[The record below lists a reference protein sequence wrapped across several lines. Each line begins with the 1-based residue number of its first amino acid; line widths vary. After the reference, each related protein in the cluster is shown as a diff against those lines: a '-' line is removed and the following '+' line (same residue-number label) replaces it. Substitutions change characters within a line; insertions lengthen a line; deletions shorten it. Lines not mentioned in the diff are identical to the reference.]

1 MLVFVNGLRG
11 RLGESL
17 QAFHAVFQNPHL
29 RRLQLA
35 WAGSIIGHWAY
46 GIALA
51 VYAYDQGGAAA
62 VGLVGLIRML
72 PAAVA
77 APFMAALADRYPRE
91 RIMLVSDVTRLVAMA
106 AAAGVALSDGPPG
119 FVYVLG
125 SLEAIM
131 RTAFQPAQSAI
142 SPTLARTPGELTA
155 SNVTASTI
163 ESVGVFLGPAL
174 GGLLLAAT
182 SPGVVF
188 AATAV
193 TYLWSALLIARIR
206 AERPEPSTADR
217 HIAHQALDGFR
228 VIADD
233 GRLRLLIGLF
243 AAQTLVAGAL
253 NVLIVVTALDLLD
266 LGNAGVGYLNSAI
279 GVGGLLGAL
288 AAAAL
293 VGRRNLASPFGVGIV
308 LWGIPIAL
316 IGIWPEPLPAL
327 LLLGLLGVG
336 NTVVDVAG
344 LTLLQRAVP
353 DAILA
358 RVFGVLE
365 SLAVATIGIGAI
377 LAPLLVAAFGARPA
391 MVLTGALLPLVTALF
406 WRRLTQIDATSDP
419 AEHIGLLRSLPLF
432 HPLPPA
438 TIEELA
444 ASLVPV
450 RVGAGEAVFRQGDS
464 GDRFYVVASGE
475 AVVEIDGEVV
485 NRLGRGGYF
494 GEIAL
499 LRDVPRTATVTAES
513 DLELLALERDEFIA
527 AVTGHAPTAE
537 VADAVIASR
546 LGGLRPGVASI

>member
-1 MLVFVNGLRG
+1 VSGLRG

-17 QAFHAVFQNPHL
+17 QAFRAVFQNPNL

-51 VYAYDQGGAAA
+51 IFAYDQGGVAA

-77 APFMAALADRYPRE
+77 APFMSALADRYPRE
-91 RIMLVSDVTRLVAMA
+91 RIMLASDLTRLVAMVGA
-106 AAAGVALSDGPPG
+106 AAVALSEGPAG
-119 FVYVLG
+119 FVYALG
-125 SLEAIM
+125 AFEAVM

-142 SPTLARTPGELTA
+142 SPTLARTPAELTA

-188 AATAV
+188 AATAA
-193 TYLWSALLIARIR
+193 TYFWSALLVARIR
-206 AERPEPSTADR
+206 AERPEPPAGER
-217 HIAHQALDGFR
+217 HLAREALDGFR
-228 VIADD
+228 VIAVD
-233 GRLRLLIGLF
+233 GNLRLLIGLF

-266 LGNAGVGYLNSAI
+266 LGDAGVGYLNSAI

-293 VGRRNLASPFGVGIV
+293 VGRRNLASPFGIGIV
-308 LWGIPIAL
+308 LWGVPIAL
-316 IGIWPEPLPAL
+316 IGLWPEPLPAL

-353 DAILA
+353 DEILA

-365 SLAVATIGIGAI
+365 SLAVATIGVGAI
-377 LAPLLVAAFGARPA
+377 TAPLLVEAFGARPA
-391 MVLTGALLPLVTALF
+391 MVMTGALLPLVTALF
-406 WRRLTQIDATSDP
+406 WRRLNRIDQTSHP
-419 AEHIGLLRSLPLF
+419 SEQLELLRSLPLF
-432 HPLPPA
+432 RPLPPA
-438 TIEELA
+438 TVEQLA

-450 RVGAGEAVFRQGDS
+450 RVHPGEDVFRQGDS
-464 GDRFYVVASGE
+464 GDRFYIVGG
-475 AVVEIDGEVV
+475 GEVVVSVNGGAV

-499 LRDVPRTATVTAES
+499 LRDVPRTATITAET
-513 DLELLALERDEFIA
+513 DTDLLALERDEFIA
-527 AVTGHAPTAE
+527 AVTGHAPSAE
-537 VADAVIASR
+537 VANAVIASR
-546 LGGLRPGVASI
+546 LGGLRPGAASV

>member
-1 MLVFVNGLRG
+1 M

-17 QAFHAVFQNPHL
+17 QAFRAVFQNPDL

-51 VYAYDQGGAAA
+51 VFAYDQGGVAA
-62 VGLVGLIRML
+62 VGLVGLVRML
-72 PAAVA
+72 PAAIA
-77 APFMAALADRYPRE
+77 APFMSALADRYPRE
-91 RIMLVSDVTRLVAMA
+91 RIMLVSDLTRLLAMA
-106 AAAGVALSDGPPG
+106 GAAAVALSGGPAG

-125 SLEAIM
+125 SFEAIM

-142 SPTLARTPGELTA
+142 IPTLARTPQELTA

-163 ESVGVFLGPAL
+163 ESVGVFLGPAI

-193 TYLWSALLIARIR
+193 TYLWSALLVARIR
-206 AERPEPSTADR
+206 AERPKPSGAPEHLAR
-217 HIAHQALDGFR
+217 QALDGFR
-228 VIADD
+228 VIAVDSK
-233 GRLRLLIGLF
+233 LRLLIGLF

-293 VGRRNLASPFGVGIV
+293 VGRRNLASPFGIGIV
-308 LWGIPIAL
+308 LWGVPIAL
-316 IGIWPEPLPAL
+316 IGLWPEPLPAL

-353 DAILA
+353 DNILA

-377 LAPLLVAAFGARPA
+377 LAPLLVSAFGARQA
-391 MVLTGALLPLVTALF
+391 MVLTGALLPIVTALF
-406 WRRLTQIDATSDP
+406 WRRLTQIDQTSKP
-419 AEHIGLLRSLPLF
+419 AEQLELLRSLPLF

-438 TIEELA
+438 TVEQLA

-450 RVGAGEAVFRQGDS
+450 RVPAGEEVFRQGDS
-464 GDRFYVVASGE
+464 GDRFYVVG
-475 AVVEIDGEVV
+475 DGEVVVAVDGRPV

-499 LRDVPRTATVTAES
+499 LEDVPRTATVTVET
-513 DLELLALERDEFIA
+513 DTELLALERDEFIA
-527 AVTGHAPTAE
+527 AVTGHAPTAA
-537 VADAVIASR
+537 VANAVIASR
-546 LGGLRPGVASI
+546 LGGLRPGVASV

>member
-1 MLVFVNGLRG
+1 M

-17 QAFHAVFQNPHL
+17 QAFRAVFQNPDL

-51 VYAYDQGGAAA
+51 VFAYNQGGAAA
-62 VGLVGLIRML
+62 VGLVGLVRML
-72 PAAVA
+72 PAAIA
-77 APFMAALADRYPRE
+77 APFMSALADRYPRE
-91 RIMLVSDVTRLVAMA
+91 RIMLVSDLTRLVAMA
-106 AAAGVALSDGPPG
+106 GAAAVALSGGPAV

-125 SLEAIM
+125 SFEAIM

-142 SPTLARTPGELTA
+142 IPTLARTPQELTA

-163 ESVGVFLGPAL
+163 ESVGVFLGPAI

-193 TYLWSALLIARIR
+193 TYGWSALLVARIR
-206 AERPEPSTADR
+206 AERPKPAAEPEHLAR
-217 HIAHQALDGFR
+217 QALDGFR
-228 VIADD
+228 VIAVNSK
-233 GRLRLLIGLF
+233 LRLLIGLF

-266 LGNAGVGYLNSAI
+266 LGDAGVGYLNSAI

-293 VGRRNLASPFGVGIV
+293 VGRRNLASPFGIGIV
-308 LWGIPIAL
+308 LWGVPIAL
-316 IGIWPEPLPAL
+316 IGLWPEPLPAL

-353 DAILA
+353 DNILA

-377 LAPLLVAAFGARPA
+377 LAPLLVSAFGARQA
-391 MVLTGALLPLVTALF
+391 MVATGALLPIVTALF
-406 WRRLTQIDATSDP
+406 WRRLTQIDQTSEP
-419 AEHIGLLRSLPLF
+419 AEQLELLRSVPLF

-438 TIEELA
+438 TVEQLA

-450 RVGAGEAVFRQGDS
+450 RVRAGEDVFRQGDS
-464 GDRFYVVASGE
+464 GDRFYVVG
-475 AVVEIDGEVV
+475 DGEVVVSVDGRPV

-499 LRDVPRTATVTAES
+499 LRDVPRTATVMAET
-513 DLELLALERDEFIA
+513 DAELLALERDEFIA

-537 VADAVIASR
+537 VANAVIASR
-546 LGGLRPGVASI
+546 LGGLRPGVASV

>member
-1 MLVFVNGLRG
+1 M

-17 QAFHAVFQNPHL
+17 QAFRAVFQNPDL

-51 VYAYDQGGAAA
+51 VFAYNQGGAAA
-62 VGLVGLIRML
+62 VGLVGLVRML
-72 PAAVA
+72 PAAIA
-77 APFMAALADRYPRE
+77 APFMSALADRYPRE
-91 RIMLVSDVTRLVAMA
+91 RIMLVSDLTRLVAMA
-106 AAAGVALSDGPPG
+106 GAAAVALSGGPAV

-125 SLEAIM
+125 SFEAIM

-142 SPTLARTPGELTA
+142 IPTLARTPQELTA

-163 ESVGVFLGPAL
+163 ESVGVFLGPAI

-193 TYLWSALLIARIR
+193 TYGWSALLVARIR
-206 AERPEPSTADR
+206 AERPKPAAEPEHLAR
-217 HIAHQALDGFR
+217 QALDGFR
-228 VIADD
+228 VIAVDSK
-233 GRLRLLIGLF
+233 LRLLIGLF

-266 LGNAGVGYLNSAI
+266 LGDAGVGYLNSAI

-293 VGRRNLASPFGVGIV
+293 VGRRNLASPFGIGIV
-308 LWGIPIAL
+308 LWGVPIAL
-316 IGIWPEPLPAL
+316 IGLWPEPLPAL

-353 DAILA
+353 DNILA

-377 LAPLLVAAFGARPA
+377 LAPLLVSAFGARQA
-391 MVLTGALLPLVTALF
+391 MVATGALLPIVTALF
-406 WRRLTQIDATSDP
+406 WRRLTQIDQTSEP
-419 AEHIGLLRSLPLF
+419 AEQLELLRSVPLF

-438 TIEELA
+438 TVEQLA

-450 RVGAGEAVFRQGDS
+450 RVRAGEDVFRQGDS
-464 GDRFYVVASGE
+464 GDRFYVVG
-475 AVVEIDGEVV
+475 DGEVVVSVDGRPV

-499 LRDVPRTATVTAES
+499 LRDVPRTATVTAET
-513 DLELLALERDEFIA
+513 DAELLALERDEFIA

-537 VADAVIASR
+537 VANAVIASR
-546 LGGLRPGVASI
+546 LGGLRPGVASV

>member
-1 MLVFVNGLRG
+1 VNGLRA

-17 QAFHAVFQNPHL
+17 LAFGEVFRNTNL

-35 WAGSIIGHWAY
+35 WGGSIIGHWAY

-51 VYAYDQGGAAA
+51 VYAYEQGGVAA

-72 PAAVA
+72 PAALA
-77 APFMAALADRYPRE
+77 APFMSALADRFPRE
-91 RIMLVSDVTRLVAMA
+91 RIMLISDVTRLLAMA
-106 AAAGVALSDGPPG
+106 GAAVVALSEGPPAL
-119 FVYVLG
+119 VYVLG
-125 SLEAIM
+125 AFEAVM
-131 RTAFQPAQSAI
+131 RTAFAPAQSAI
-142 SPTLARTPGELTA
+142 SPTLARTPEELTA
-155 SNVTASTI
+155 SNVTSSTI

-182 SPGVVF
+182 SPGWVF

-193 TYLWSALLIARIR
+193 TYLWSALLVSRIR
-206 AERPEPSTADR
+206 ADRPRPVEGERNLARE
-217 HIAHQALDGFR
+217 ALDGFR
-228 VIADD
+228 VIAVD
-233 GRLRLLIGLF
+233 GKLRLLIGLF

-266 LGNAGVGYLNSAI
+266 LGDAGVGYLNSAI

-293 VGRRNLASPFGVGIV
+293 VGRRNLASPFGLGIV
-308 LWGIPIAL
+308 LWGVPIAL
-316 IGIWPEPLPAL
+316 IGLWPEPLPAL

-365 SLAVATIGIGAI
+365 SLAVATIGLGAI
-377 LAPLLVAAFGARPA
+377 LAPLLVEVFGARPA
-391 MVLTGALLPLVTALF
+391 MVITGALLPAVTALF
-406 WRRLTQIDATSDP
+406 WRRLTSIDEDSEP
-419 AEHIGLLRSLPLF
+419 AAQLELLRSLPLF

-438 TIEELA
+438 TIEQLA

-450 RVGAGEAVFRQGDS
+450 RVAAGQDVFRQGES
-464 GDRFYVVASGE
+464 GDRFYVIDSGE
-475 AVVEIDGEVV
+475 AVVSVDGETV

-499 LRDVPRTATVTAES
+499 LRDVPRTATVTAET
-513 DLELLALERDEFIA
+513 ELSLVALERDEFIA
-527 AVTGHAPTAE
+527 AVTGHAPCAE

-546 LGGLRPGVASI
+546 LGGLRPGVASV

>member
-1 MLVFVNGLRG
+1 MKGLRG
-11 RLGESL
+11 WLGESL
-17 QAFHAVFQNPHL
+17 QAFREVFRNPNL

-51 VYAYDQGGAAA
+51 VYAYEQGGATAVGV
-62 VGLVGLIRML
+62 VGLVRML

-77 APFMAALADRYPRE
+77 APFMSTLADRYPRE
-91 RIMLVSDVTRLVAMA
+91 RIMLVSDVSRLFAMA
-106 AAAGVALSDGPPG
+106 AAAGVALSEGAPAL
-119 FVYVLG
+119 VYALG
-125 SLEAIM
+125 SFEAIM

-142 SPTLARTPGELTA
+142 TPTLARTPQELTA

-163 ESVGVFLGPAL
+163 ESVGVFIGPAL

-188 AATAV
+188 AATAA
-193 TYLWSALLIARIR
+193 TYLWSALLVARIR
-206 AERPEPSTADR
+206 AERPEVVAAEKNLAR
-217 HIAHQALDGFR
+217 QALEGFR
-228 VIADD
+228 VIAEDSK
-233 GRLRLLIGLF
+233 LRLLIGLF

-293 VGRRNLASPFGVGIV
+293 VGRRNLASPFGIGIV

-316 IGIWPEPLPAL
+316 IGLWPEPLPAL

-353 DAILA
+353 DEILA

-365 SLAVATIGIGAI
+365 SLAVATIGLGAI
-377 LAPLLVAAFGARPA
+377 LAPLLVAVFGARPA
-391 MVLTGALLPLVTALF
+391 MVITGALLPLVTALF
-406 WRRLTQIDATSDP
+406 WRRLTAIDSGSDP
-419 AEHIGLLRSLPLF
+419 AEQLGLLRSLPLF

-438 TIEELA
+438 TVEPLA
-444 ASLVPV
+444 ANLVPV
-450 RVGAGEAVFRQGDS
+450 RVVAGEDVFRQGDS
-464 GDRFYVVASGE
+464 GDRFYIVESGE
-475 AVVEIDGEVV
+475 VVVSVDGKPV

-499 LRDVPRTATVTAES
+499 LRDVPRTATVTAEQ
-513 DLELLALERDEFIA
+513 DTNLLALERDEFIA
-527 AVTGHAPTAE
+527 AVTGYAPSTE

-546 LGGLRPGVASI
+546 VGGLRPGVASF

>member
-1 MLVFVNGLRG
+1 VDRLRG

-17 QAFHAVFQNPHL
+17 QSFRAVFQNPNL

-51 VYAYDQGGAAA
+51 VYAYEQGGATAVGV
-62 VGLVGLIRML
+62 VGLVRML
-72 PAAVA
+72 PAAIA
-77 APFMAALADRYPRE
+77 APFMATLADRYPRE
-91 RIMLVSDVTRLVAMA
+91 WIMLASDVTRLFAMA
-106 AAAGVALSDGPPG
+106 AAGAVALSDGPAAA
-119 FVYVLG
+119 VYALG

-142 SPTLARTPGELTA
+142 TPTLARTPQELTA
-155 SNVTASTI
+155 SNVTSSTI

-193 TYLWSALLIARIR
+193 TYLWSALLVVRIR
-206 AERPEPSTADR
+206 AERPEPTAVQEHLAR
-217 HIAHQALDGFR
+217 QALDGFKL
-228 VIADD
+228 IAVD
-233 GRLRLLIGLF
+233 GKLRLLIGLF

-266 LGNAGVGYLNSAI
+266 LGDAGVGYLNSAI
-279 GVGGLLGAL
+279 GIGGLLGAL

-293 VGRRNLASPFGVGIV
+293 VGRRNLASPFGIGIV
-308 LWGIPIAL
+308 LWGVPIAL
-316 IGIWPEPLPAL
+316 IGLWPEPLPAL

-353 DAILA
+353 DEILA

-365 SLAVATIGIGAI
+365 SLAVATIGLGAI
-377 LAPLLVAAFGARPA
+377 TAPLLVSAFGARTA
-391 MVLTGALLPLVTALF
+391 MVITGALLPVVAALF
-406 WRRLTQIDATSDP
+406 WRRLTQIDQGSHP
-419 AEHIGLLRSLPLF
+419 AEALDLLRSLPLF
-432 HPLPPA
+432 RPLPPA
-438 TIEELA
+438 TAEQLA

-450 RVGAGEAVFRQGDS
+450 RVLAGEDVFRQGES
-464 GDRFYVVASGE
+464 GDRFYLV
-475 AVVEIDGEVV
+475 DRGEVLVSVDAQPV

-499 LRDVPRTATVTAES
+499 LRDLPRTATVTAETDTS
-513 DLELLALERDEFIA
+513 LLALERDEFIA
-527 AVTGHAPTAE
+527 AVAGHAPSAE
-537 VADAVIASR
+537 VANAVIASR
-546 LGGLRPGVASI
+546 LGGLRPGVASV

>member
-1 MLVFVNGLRG
+1 VNGLRG

-17 QAFHAVFQNPHL
+17 QAFRAVFQNPNL

-51 VYAYDQGGAAA
+51 VFAYDQGGVAA

-72 PAAVA
+72 PAAIA

-91 RIMLVSDVTRLVAMA
+91 RIMLISDVTRLLAMA
-106 AAAGVALSDGPPG
+106 AAAAVALSEGPAVA
-119 FVYVLG
+119 VYALG
-125 SLEAIM
+125 SFEAIM

-142 SPTLARTPGELTA
+142 TPTLARTPQELTA
-155 SNVTASTI
+155 ANVTASTI
-163 ESVGVFLGPAL
+163 ESVGVFLGPAI

-193 TYLWSALLIARIR
+193 TYAWSALNVARIR
-206 AERPEPSTADR
+206 ADRPEPSPVQEHLAR
-217 HIAHQALDGFR
+217 QALDGFR
-228 VIADD
+228 LIAVDAK
-233 GRLRLLIGLF
+233 LRLLIGLF

-266 LGNAGVGYLNSAI
+266 LGDAGVGYLNSAI

-293 VGRRNLASPFGVGIV
+293 VGRRNLASPFGIGIV
-308 LWGIPIAL
+308 LWGVPIAL
-316 IGIWPEPLPAL
+316 IGLWPEPLPAL

-353 DAILA
+353 DEILA

-365 SLAVATIGIGAI
+365 SMAVATIGLGAI
-377 LAPLLVAAFGARPA
+377 TAPLLVSAFGARPA
-391 MVLTGALLPLVTALF
+391 MVMTGALLPLVTALF
-406 WRRLTQIDATSDP
+406 WRRLSAIDAGSEP
-419 AEHIGLLRSLPLF
+419 AEKLELLRSLPLF

-438 TIEELA
+438 AAEQLA

-450 RVGAGEAVFRQGDS
+450 RVAAGEDVFRQGEP
-464 GDRFYVVASGE
+464 GDRFYIVDSGE
-475 AVVEIDGEVV
+475 VVVSVDGEPV

-499 LRDVPRTATVTAES
+499 LRDVPRTATVTAET
-513 DLELLALERDEFIA
+513 DTNLLALERDEFIA

-537 VADAVIASR
+537 VANAVIASR
-546 LGGLRPGVASI
+546 LAGLRPGVASV

>member
-1 MLVFVNGLRG
+1 MSGLRG

-17 QAFHAVFQNPHL
+17 EAFRAVFQNPNL

-35 WAGSIIGHWAY
+35 WGGSIIGHWAY

-51 VYAYDQGGAAA
+51 VYAYNEGGVTAVGV
-62 VGLVGLIRML
+62 VGLVRML
-72 PAAVA
+72 PAALA
-77 APFMAALADRYPRE
+77 APFMSALADRYPRE
-91 RIMLVSDVTRLVAMA
+91 RIMLVSDVTRLLAMA
-106 AAAGVALSDGPPG
+106 GAAAVALSGGPSV
-119 FVYVLG
+119 FVYALG
-125 SLEAIM
+125 AFEAVM

-142 SPTLARTPGELTA
+142 SPTLARTPQELTA
-155 SNVTASTI
+155 SNVTSSTI
-163 ESVGVFLGPAL
+163 ESVGVFIGPAL

-193 TYLWSALLIARIR
+193 TYMWSALLVARIR
-206 AERPEPSTADR
+206 AERPEAVAADR
-217 HIAHQALDGFR
+217 HLARQALDGFR
-228 VIADD
+228 VIAVD
-233 GRLRLLIGLF
+233 GKLRLLIGLF

-253 NVLIVVTALDLLD
+253 NVLIVVTALDLLE
-266 LGNAGVGYLNSAI
+266 LGDAGVGYLNSAI

-293 VGRRNLASPFGVGIV
+293 VGRRNLASPFGIGIV
-308 LWGIPIAL
+308 LWGVPIAL
-316 IGIWPEPLPAL
+316 IGLWPEPIPAL

-365 SLAVATIGIGAI
+365 SLAVATIGLGAI

-391 MVLTGALLPLVTALF
+391 MVITGALLPLVTALF
-406 WRRLTQIDATSDP
+406 WRRLTQIDSGSDP
-419 AEHIGLLRSLPLF
+419 SEQLDLLRSLPLF
-432 HPLPPA
+432 RPLPPA
-438 TIEELA
+438 TVEQLA
-444 ASLVPV
+444 SSLVPV
-450 RVGAGEAVFRQGDS
+450 RVAAGEDVFRQGDS
-464 GDRFYVVASGE
+464 GDRFYVVGSGE
-475 AVVEIDGEVV
+475 VVVTVDGEPV

-499 LRDVPRTATVTAES
+499 LKDVPRTATVTAET
-513 DLELLALERDEFIA
+513 DVDLLALERDEFIA
-527 AVTGHAPTAE
+527 AVTGHAPSAE
-537 VADAVIASR
+537 VANAVIASR
-546 LGGLRPGVASI
+546 LGGLRPGVASV

>member
-1 MLVFVNGLRG
+1 M

-17 QAFHAVFQNPHL
+17 QAFRAVFQNPDL

-51 VYAYDQGGAAA
+51 VFAYDQGGVAA
-62 VGLVGLIRML
+62 VGLVGLVRMV
-72 PAAVA
+72 PAAIA
-77 APFMAALADRYPRE
+77 APFMSALADRYPRE
-91 RIMLVSDVTRLVAMA
+91 RIMLVSDLTRLVAMA
-106 AAAGVALSDGPPG
+106 GAAAVALSGGPAG
-119 FVYVLG
+119 LVYVLG
-125 SLEAIM
+125 SFEAIM

-142 SPTLARTPGELTA
+142 IPTLARTPQELTA

-163 ESVGVFLGPAL
+163 ESVGVFLGPAI

-193 TYLWSALLIARIR
+193 TYLWSALLVARIR
-206 AERPEPSTADR
+206 ADRPKPPVVPEHLAR
-217 HIAHQALDGFR
+217 QALDGFR
-228 VIADD
+228 VIAVDSK
-233 GRLRLLIGLF
+233 LRLLIGLF

-293 VGRRNLASPFGVGIV
+293 VGRRNLASPFGIGIV
-308 LWGIPIAL
+308 LWGVPIAL
-316 IGIWPEPLPAL
+316 IGLWPEPLPAL

-353 DAILA
+353 DEILA

-377 LAPLLVAAFGARPA
+377 LAPLLVSAFGARQA
-391 MVLTGALLPLVTALF
+391 MVLTGALLPIVTALF
-406 WRRLTQIDATSDP
+406 WRRLTQIDQASKP
-419 AEHIGLLRSLPLF
+419 AEQLELLRSLPLF

-438 TIEELA
+438 TVEQLA
-444 ASLVPV
+444 ASLLPV
-450 RVGAGEAVFRQGDS
+450 RVHAAEDVFRQGDS
-464 GDRFYVVASGE
+464 GDRFYVVE
-475 AVVEIDGEVV
+475 DGEVVVSIDGRPV

-499 LRDVPRTATVTAES
+499 LRDVPRTATVTAET
-513 DLELLALERDEFIA
+513 DTELLALERDEFIA

-537 VADAVIASR
+537 VANAVIASR
-546 LGGLRPGVASI
+546 LGGLRPGVASV

>member
-1 MLVFVNGLRG
+1 VNGLRG

-17 QAFHAVFQNPHL
+17 QAFRAVFQNPDL

-35 WAGSIIGHWAY
+35 WGGSIIGHWAY

-51 VYAYDQGGAAA
+51 VYAYEQGGATA

-77 APFMAALADRYPRE
+77 APFMSTLADRYPRE
-91 RIMLVSDVTRLVAMA
+91 RIMLASDLTRLVAMA
-106 AAAGVALSDGPPG
+106 AAAAVALSEGPPA
-119 FVYVLG
+119 FVYLLG
-125 SLEAIM
+125 SLEAVM

-142 SPTLARTPGELTA
+142 SPTLARTPEELTA

-174 GGLLLAAT
+174 GGILLAAT

-193 TYLWSALLIARIR
+193 TYLWSALLVARIR
-206 AERPEPSTADR
+206 AERPVPPTADR
-217 HIAHQALDGFR
+217 PLVRQALDGFR

-233 GRLRLLIGLF
+233 SRLRLLIGLF

-293 VGRRNLASPFGVGIV
+293 VGRSNLASPFGIGIV
-308 LWGIPIAL
+308 LWGVPIAL
-316 IGIWPEPLPAL
+316 IGLWPEPLPAL
-327 LLLGLLGVG
+327 LLLALLGVG

-365 SLAVATIGIGAI
+365 SLAVATIGLGAI
-377 LAPLLVAAFGARPA
+377 LAPLLVATLGARPA
-391 MVLTGALLPLVTALF
+391 MVLTGALLPLLTALF
-406 WRRLTQIDATSDP
+406 WRRLTQIDDGSEP
-419 AEHIGLLRSLPLF
+419 AEQLGLLRSLPLF

-438 TIEELA
+438 VLEQLA
-444 ASLVPV
+444 ASLIPV
-450 RVGAGEAVFRQGDS
+450 RVRAGEDVFRQGDA
-464 GDRFYVVASGE
+464 GDRFYVIGSGE
-475 AVVEIDGEVV
+475 AVVKIDGEPV

-513 DLELLALERDEFIA
+513 DLELQALEQDEFIA
-527 AVTGHAPTAE
+527 AVTGHAPSAE

-546 LGGLRPGVASI
+546 LAGLRPGVASI

>member
-1 MLVFVNGLRG
+1 M

-17 QAFHAVFQNPHL
+17 QAFRAVFQNPDL

-51 VYAYDQGGAAA
+51 VFAYDQGGAAA
-62 VGLVGLIRML
+62 VGLVGLVRML
-72 PAAVA
+72 PAAIA
-77 APFMAALADRYPRE
+77 APFMSALADRYPRE
-91 RIMLVSDVTRLVAMA
+91 RIMLVSDLTRLLAMA
-106 AAAGVALSDGPPG
+106 GAAAVALSGGPAG

-125 SLEAIM
+125 SFEAIM

-142 SPTLARTPGELTA
+142 IPTLARTPQELTA

-163 ESVGVFLGPAL
+163 ESVGVFLGPAI

-193 TYLWSALLIARIR
+193 TYLWSALLVARIR
-206 AERPEPSTADR
+206 AERPKASAVPEPLAR
-217 HIAHQALDGFR
+217 QALDGFR
-228 VIADD
+228 VIAADSK
-233 GRLRLLIGLF
+233 LRLLIGLF

-266 LGNAGVGYLNSAI
+266 LGDAGVGYLNSAI

-293 VGRRNLASPFGVGIV
+293 VGRRNLASPFGIGIV
-308 LWGIPIAL
+308 LWGVPIAL
-316 IGIWPEPLPAL
+316 IGLWPEPLPAL

-353 DAILA
+353 DEILA

-377 LAPLLVAAFGARPA
+377 LAPLLVSAFGARQA
-391 MVLTGALLPLVTALF
+391 MVLTGALLPIVTALF
-406 WRRLTQIDATSDP
+406 WRRLTQIDQISKP
-419 AEHIGLLRSLPLF
+419 AEQLELLRSLPLF

-438 TIEELA
+438 TVEQLA

-450 RVGAGEAVFRQGDS
+450 HVGAGKDVFRQGDA
-464 GDRFYVVASGE
+464 GDRFYIVGE
-475 AVVEIDGEVV
+475 GEVV
-485 NRLGRGGYF
+485 VSVDGRPANRLGRGGYF

-499 LRDVPRTATVTAES
+499 LRDVPRTATVTAET
-513 DLELLALERDEFIA
+513 DTELLALERDEFIA
-527 AVTGHAPTAE
+527 AVTGHAPTAD

-546 LGGLRPGVASI
+546 LGGLRPGVASV

>member
-1 MLVFVNGLRG
+1 M

-17 QAFHAVFQNPHL
+17 QAFRAVFQNPDL

-51 VYAYDQGGAAA
+51 VFAYDQGGVAA
-62 VGLVGLIRML
+62 VGLVGLVRMV
-72 PAAVA
+72 PAAIA
-77 APFMAALADRYPRE
+77 APFMSALADRYPRE
-91 RIMLVSDVTRLVAMA
+91 RIMLVSDLTRLVAMA
-106 AAAGVALSDGPPG
+106 GAAAVALSGGPAV

-125 SLEAIM
+125 SFEAIM

-142 SPTLARTPGELTA
+142 IPTLARTPQELTA

-163 ESVGVFLGPAL
+163 ESVGVFLGPAI

-193 TYLWSALLIARIR
+193 TYGWSALLVARIR
-206 AERPEPSTADR
+206 AERPKPAAVPEHLAR
-217 HIAHQALDGFR
+217 QALDGFR
-228 VIADD
+228 VIAVDSK
-233 GRLRLLIGLF
+233 LRLLIGLF

-266 LGNAGVGYLNSAI
+266 LGDAGVGYLNSAI

-293 VGRRNLASPFGVGIV
+293 VGRRNLASPFGIGIV
-308 LWGIPIAL
+308 LWGVPIAL
-316 IGIWPEPLPAL
+316 IGLWPEPLPAL

-353 DAILA
+353 DNILA

-377 LAPLLVAAFGARPA
+377 LAPLLVSAFGARQA
-391 MVLTGALLPLVTALF
+391 MVATGALLPIVTALF
-406 WRRLTQIDATSDP
+406 WRRLTQIDQTSEP
-419 AEHIGLLRSLPLF
+419 AEQLELLRSVPLF

-438 TIEELA
+438 TVEQLA

-450 RVGAGEAVFRQGDS
+450 RVRAGEDVFRQGDS
-464 GDRFYVVASGE
+464 GDRFYVVG
-475 AVVEIDGEVV
+475 DGEVVVSVDGRPV

-499 LRDVPRTATVTAES
+499 LRDVPRTATVTAET
-513 DLELLALERDEFIA
+513 DAELLALERDEFIA

-537 VADAVIASR
+537 VANAVIASR
-546 LGGLRPGVASI
+546 LGGLRPGVASV

>member
-1 MLVFVNGLRG
+1 M

-17 QAFHAVFQNPHL
+17 QAFRAVFQNPDL

-51 VYAYDQGGAAA
+51 VFAYDQGGVAA
-62 VGLVGLIRML
+62 VGLVGLVRML
-72 PAAVA
+72 PAAIA
-77 APFMAALADRYPRE
+77 APFMSALADRYPRE
-91 RIMLVSDVTRLVAMA
+91 RIMLISDLTRLLAMA
-106 AAAGVALSDGPPG
+106 GAAAVALSGGPAG

-125 SLEAIM
+125 SFEAIM

-142 SPTLARTPGELTA
+142 IPTLARTPQELTA
-155 SNVTASTI
+155 SNVAASTI
-163 ESVGVFLGPAL
+163 ESVGVFLGPAI

-193 TYLWSALLIARIR
+193 TYLWSALLVARIR
-206 AERPEPSTADR
+206 AERPKPPAVPEHLAR
-217 HIAHQALDGFR
+217 QALDGFR
-228 VIADD
+228 VIAVDSK
-233 GRLRLLIGLF
+233 LRLLIGLF

-266 LGNAGVGYLNSAI
+266 LGDAGVGYLNSAI
-279 GVGGLLGAL
+279 GIGGLLGAL

-293 VGRRNLASPFGVGIV
+293 VGRRNLASPFGIGIV
-308 LWGIPIAL
+308 LWGVPIAL
-316 IGIWPEPLPAL
+316 IGLWPEPLPAL

-353 DAILA
+353 DEILA

-377 LAPLLVAAFGARPA
+377 LAPLLVSAFGARQA
-391 MVLTGALLPLVTALF
+391 MVMTGALLPIVTALF
-406 WRRLTQIDATSDP
+406 WRRLMQIDQTSKP
-419 AEHIGLLRSLPLF
+419 AEQLGLLRSLPLF

-438 TIEELA
+438 TVEQLA

-450 RVGAGEAVFRQGDS
+450 RVPAGEDVFRQGDS
-464 GDRFYVVASGE
+464 GDRFYVVG
-475 AVVEIDGEVV
+475 DGEVVVSVDGRPV

-499 LRDVPRTATVTAES
+499 LRDVPRTATVTAET
-513 DLELLALERDEFIA
+513 DTEVLALERDEFIA

-537 VADAVIASR
+537 VANAVIATR
-546 LGGLRPGVASI
+546 LGGLRPGVASV

>member
-1 MLVFVNGLRG
+1 M

-17 QAFHAVFQNPHL
+17 QAFRAVFQNPDL

-51 VYAYDQGGAAA
+51 VFAYNQGGAAA
-62 VGLVGLIRML
+62 VGLVGLVRML
-72 PAAVA
+72 PAAIA
-77 APFMAALADRYPRE
+77 APFMSALADRYPRE
-91 RIMLVSDVTRLVAMA
+91 RIMLVSDLTRLVAMA
-106 AAAGVALSDGPPG
+106 GAAAVALSGGPAV

-125 SLEAIM
+125 SFEAIM

-142 SPTLARTPGELTA
+142 IPTLARTPQELTA

-163 ESVGVFLGPAL
+163 ESVGVFLGPAI

-193 TYLWSALLIARIR
+193 TYLWSALLVARIR
-206 AERPEPSTADR
+206 AERPKPAAEPEHLAR
-217 HIAHQALDGFR
+217 QALDGFR
-228 VIADD
+228 VIAVDSK
-233 GRLRLLIGLF
+233 LRLLIGLF

-266 LGNAGVGYLNSAI
+266 LGDAGVGYLNSAI

-293 VGRRNLASPFGVGIV
+293 VGRRNLASPFGIGIV
-308 LWGIPIAL
+308 LWGVPIAL
-316 IGIWPEPLPAL
+316 IGLWPEPLPAL

-353 DAILA
+353 DNILA

-377 LAPLLVAAFGARPA
+377 LAPLLVSAFGARQA
-391 MVLTGALLPLVTALF
+391 MVATGALLPIVTALF
-406 WRRLTQIDATSDP
+406 WRRLTQIDQTSEP
-419 AEHIGLLRSLPLF
+419 AEQLELLRSVPLF

-438 TIEELA
+438 TVEQLA

-450 RVGAGEAVFRQGDS
+450 RVRAGEDVFRQGDS
-464 GDRFYVVASGE
+464 GDRFYVVG
-475 AVVEIDGEVV
+475 DGEVVVSVDGRPV

-499 LRDVPRTATVTAES
+499 LRDVPRTATVTAET
-513 DLELLALERDEFIA
+513 DAELLALERDEFIA

-537 VADAVIASR
+537 VANAVIASR
-546 LGGLRPGVASI
+546 LGGLRPGVASV